1 MQLTNAQWQEACQ
14 LFEEITQL
22 ISDIIQTT
30 CTAPP
35 FPQLTNNTN
44 RLGGFLPR
52 KLQNQWKKH
61 LTKHH
66 LTRKIIYI
74 VKNNPNWRQHPILY
88 QLTSIDAPSTPA
100 SDLSLPNWIHELAA
114 IGKQAQKDARLII
127 TKHNKKS
134 AQKAIAKF
142 QTLITLKQ
150 ETRASFKIRKPHH

>member
-88 QLTSIDAPSTPA
+88 QLTSIDA
-100 SDLSLPNWIHELAA
+100 L
-114 IGKQAQKDARLII
+114 
-127 TKHNKKS
+127 
-134 AQKAIAKF
+134 
-142 QTLITLKQ
+142 
-150 ETRASFKIRKPHH
+150 